1 MYSLS
6 DNLTVE
12 IKQSI
17 FSSESYLQLKKNN
30 TYVNV
35 SWSSWNKLKS
45 YMSEISQALEEE
57 KFFTRYLY
65 KTFEDSQAVVIEKYK
80 SKIYVGI
87 HSFNEKDIL
96 QIDKGINMSQAEWQK
111 WMGIRDQIDTNQK
124 PPERGWSPEE
134 WQNWMYMDTNQ
145 KPPERGCYKETKT
158 PIFQWNRPISQWIY
172 ESSGTFKD
180 SINKGVGKTRTQTMM
195 TDPFNT
201 S

>member
-17 FSSESYLQLKKNN
+17 FNYESYLQLKKKNN

-45 YMSEISQALEEE
+45 YMPEISQALEEE

-65 KTFEDSQAVVIEKYK
+65 KTFEDSQAVVIEMYK
-80 SKIYVGI
+80 GKIYVGI

-96 QIDKGINMSQAEWQK
+96 QIDKGINMSPEEWQK
-111 WMGIRDQIDTNQK
+111 CMDIRDQI
-124 PPERGWSPEE
+124 
-134 WQNWMYMDTNQ
+134 DTNQ
-145 KPPERGCYKETKT
+145 KPPERGCYKETK
-158 PIFQWNRPISQWIY
+158 PSIFQLLLPPGCIVCLHLLHLYALLMFMTALFMRPCY
-172 ESSGTFKD
+172 K
-180 SINKGVGKTRTQTMM
+180 
-195 TDPFNT
+195 
-201 S
+201 